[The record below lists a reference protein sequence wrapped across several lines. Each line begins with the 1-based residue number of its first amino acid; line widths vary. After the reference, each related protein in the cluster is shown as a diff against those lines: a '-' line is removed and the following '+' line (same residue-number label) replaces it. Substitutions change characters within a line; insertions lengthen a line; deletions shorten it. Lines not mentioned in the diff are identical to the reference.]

1 MRYLGRII
9 AADGYILN
17 PNNIKAVKEFG
28 MTKAN
33 NAGDVRRLLVMA
45 GYFRKYIP
53 NFSETTDPLYVLLKK
68 SDDLSN
74 SSIPLISW
82 SETQQEALVQHLLCL
97 VEPPIL
103 AYPDHN
109 KEFILHVNV
118 SCKTMGA
125 ILLE

>member
-28 MTKAN
+28 MTKAKN
-33 NAGDVRRLLVMA
+33 VGDVRRLP
-45 GYFRKYIP
+45 K
-53 NFSETTDPLYVLLKK
+53 FSETTDPLYVLLKK